1 MHYAGRLHK
10 LLAVLRTMVIRL
22 SRQLSYPCYILQRII
37 GILTSRFLRSSTVY
51 ASASGRR
58 ECREQ
63 CSTASNASSV
73 AILPS
78 LYPSEF
84 ESGRSVSHHS
94 GHTRALAESS
104 HPEEVESN
112 HVSVS
117 IATSLQDG
125 TPPILKPMTAS
136 DVRRY
141 SKKSQIQRTD
151 TDFMISPGR
160 KDFSIPDKIDAGD
173 LIWDCQI
180 HPHGTLYFS
189 SEQVTWKDPEMETTM
204 VQITVFTD
212 SDVRKQSNSDV
223 IATCMRTLL
232 DQAQIA
238 GHLEDTLTELTID
251 LSTNARGEPECKYY
265 FVAPDRRVLFWEDD
279 FEAKHLFGEVKGV
292 TSGHIK
298 YAMEAE
304 YWMHR
309 ELYPNDCKITP
320 ELHRELQAMILH
332 AYADTIFSEISLA
345 PFDTD
350 ELQRALN
357 IVDYLNGIVNK
368 PDSTANDQ
376 YIWAYARLMRM
387 FTRARFSNF
396 YGEIGARLGT
406 DHTVY
411 AEDNYLDK
419 RPIVKLF
426 NIVLFGSPSSH
437 VRKIDSVWVDQ
448 SVNRPRWKMF
458 MNGLTSEW
466 SGLAIYSTVMLA
478 VDISFL
484 AVPAI
489 SERPSAQIALYISSL
504 WSVASLVVSALLAQ
518 SGGQQDSI
526 NRATAF
532 MTRMTRSLHGKENL
546 AIIFSLPY
554 ALVIWG
560 MVFFF
565 LALSLVI
572 FLSANVTTWCTVGPA
587 WLLVIGFIAWPV
599 WAAKS
604 PPIGQPTSSL
614 WIRRKLG
621 K

>member
-1 MHYAGRLHK
+1 MRD
-10 LLAVLRTMVIRL
+10 
-22 SRQLSYPCYILQRII
+22 
-37 GILTSRFLRSSTVY
+37 
-51 ASASGRR
+51 
-58 ECREQ
+58 
-63 CSTASNASSV
+63 N
-73 AILPS
+73 
-78 LYPSEF
+78 
-84 ESGRSVSHHS
+84 
-94 GHTRALAESS
+94 
-104 HPEEVESN
+104 
-112 HVSVS
+112 
-117 IATSLQDG
+117 
-125 TPPILKPMTAS
+125 TPPILRPMTAS
-136 DVRRY
+136 DIRRY
-141 SKKSQIQRTD
+141 SKKSQIRRTD
-151 TDFMISPGR
+151 TDFMIPAGR
-160 KDFSIPDKIDAGD
+160 KDFSIPKEIDAGD
-173 LIWDCQI
+173 LNWDCQI

-189 SEQVTWKDPEMETTM
+189 TEQVTWKDPNMETSM

-212 SDVRKQSNSDV
+212 ADVRKQSNSDA
-223 IATCMRTLL
+223 IASCVTRLL
-232 DQAQIA
+232 GQAQIS

-251 LSTNARGEPECKYY
+251 LSTNAHGELECKYY

-309 ELYPNDCKITP
+309 ELYPNDCSITL

-332 AYADTIFSEISLA
+332 AYTDTIFSEVSLA
-345 PFDTD
+345 PFDTE
-350 ELQRALN
+350 ELQRALS
-357 IVDYLNGIVNK
+357 IVDYLHGIVNE
-368 PDSTANDQ
+368 DSTADDQ

-406 DHTVY
+406 DHPVY
-411 AEDNYLDK
+411 TDDNSLDR

-426 NIVLFGSPSSH
+426 NLVLFGSPSSH
-437 VRKIDSVWVDQ
+437 IRKIDSVWVDQ
-448 SVNRPRWKMF
+448 AVNRPRWKMF

-466 SGLAIYSTVMLA
+466 NGLAIYSTVMLA

-484 AVPAI
+484 AVPTI
-489 SERPSAQIALYISSL
+489 DQRPAAKIALYISSL

-518 SGGQQDSI
+518 NGGQHDNI
-526 NRATAF
+526 DRATAF

-572 FLSANVTTWCTVGPA
+572 FLSTNVTTWCTVGPA
-587 WLLVIGFIAWPV
+587 WLLVIGFIGWPV
-599 WAAKS
+599 WAAKRS
-604 PPIGQPTSSL
+604 PISQSASLL
-614 WIRRKLG
+614 WIGRKLG
-621 K
+621 ERDVRTDVN